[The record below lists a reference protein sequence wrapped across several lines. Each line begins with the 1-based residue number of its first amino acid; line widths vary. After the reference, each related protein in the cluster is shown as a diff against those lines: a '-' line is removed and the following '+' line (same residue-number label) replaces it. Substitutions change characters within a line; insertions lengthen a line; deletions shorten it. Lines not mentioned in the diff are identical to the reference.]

1 MGMPA
6 GKLTPSPEQGLAGG
20 GNSGKTGAEKA
31 NYRALKTGDAQM
43 RAQFVRTLA
52 EYSELG
58 GKVNFDDLDTIAAEA
73 IASLMPPAS
82 QPQPGPTTDRPPVEP
97 DSRP

>member
-1 MGMPA
+1 MGSLGPPPVPVVDQH
-6 GKLTPSPEQGLAGG
+6 GDGS

-73 IASLMPPAS
+73 LASLMPPA
-82 QPQPGPTTDRPPVEP
+82 PQPIPDPTTDRPPVEP